1 MKVYF
6 VGAHSTGK
14 STLARYVSETYKIP
28 LLTEVA
34 RMVLS
39 EKELQVDSLRDNLD
53 TVDHYQRSIFLR
65 QLEEE
70 NKAEFVADRSLI
82 DCLSY
87 SAEHSRILPELLAH
101 PALINYIAKLSEPGS
116 ILFFVRP
123 SKATLHAD
131 GVRESINWESIV
143 KIDAQIKF
151 LIEMWGLRYFQ
162 INTDSMQERVRLVNA
177 VLSFIPSGN

>member
-1 MKVYF
+1 MKIYIS
-6 VGAHSTGK
+6 GAHSCGK
-14 STLARYVSETYKIP
+14 STLARYVSEKYKLP

-39 EKELQVDSLRDNLD
+39 EKELQVDSLRYNLD
-53 TVDHYQRSIFLR
+53 TVDDYQKSIFYR

-87 SAEHSRILPELLAH
+87 SAEYSRILPELLAH
-101 PALINYIAKLSEPGS
+101 PALINYIVKLSEPGS

-131 GVRESINWESIV
+131 GVRESINWDSII
-143 KIDAQIKF
+143 KIDSQIKF
-151 LIEMWGLRYFQ
+151 MLQM
-162 INTDSMQERVRLVNA
+162 
-177 VLSFIPSGN
+177 